1 MSNALLPSSITSAEE
16 LFLWS
21 TMRHVPVLL
30 SPVNFVDCLLRCLFK
45 CMKKHLNLF
54 VIFRQTFCSNLY

>member
-16 LFLWS
+16 LLVVNSETCPCPLVTCEFCRL
-21 TMRHVPVLL
+21 VL
-30 SPVNFVDCLLRCLFK
+30 CLFK